1 MPLKRPSQVI
11 TFYIKDIYIL
21 AEELKVK
28 SNDIIRKGDLL
39 ASLNSKKDYLLLAR
53 QRAEQNFKIAQEEL
67 NKIKIESTQEIR
79 LKEEEN
85 RLSGRQRDLASV
97 TELNKLKLS
106 EAEAKLNLAL
116 LSVKRLEQ
124 KLKATQIYS
133 PVDGKVISIQV
144 QHSTVTLR
152 ILTQDSFSGAE
163 AELSQLDT
171 SENAEDERE

>member
-1 MPLKRPSQVI
+1 
-11 TFYIKDIYIL
+11 
-21 AEELKVK
+21 
-28 SNDIIRKGDLL
+28 
-39 ASLNSKKDYLLLAR
+39 LLLAKH
-53 QRAEQNFKIAQEEL
+53 RAEQRLKIAQQEL
-67 NKIKIESTQEIR
+67 DKIKIESTQEMR

-97 TELNKLKLS
+97 AELNRLKLS

-124 KLKATQIYS
+124 KLKATQIHS

-152 ILTQDSFSGAE
+152 ILAQSSFSAVE
-163 AELSQLDT
+163 AELSQIDS
-171 SENAEDERE
+171 SESIEDERE